1 MAKIVVIGSCNI
13 DVTVECD
20 RWAKPGETIFGNRLI
35 VSPGG
40 KGANQAV
47 AAARLGAEVTMVG
60 CIGDDVYGQMIIK
73 NLQENNVDTRYIRT
87 IAGENSGTAHITVAE
102 NDNTIIVIKAAND
115 LVDSTLI
122 DEAEPAIKAADLV
135 LLQHEIPFAAIEYAV
150 NKCHALDIPVLLNPA
165 PVAPVAEAVL
175 EKITYLTPNE
185 HEAAI
190 LFGACDRQEI
200 LSKYAGKLLMT
211 LGSQGVAYYENG
223 EVQTVPAFKV
233 KPVDTT
239 GAGDTFNGAF
249 AVARADGKDLA
260 EAVRFANAAAA
271 VSVQKIGAQ
280 GGMPYLKEV
289 EEML

>member
-60 CIGDDVYGQMIIK
+60 CIGDDVYGQLIVK
-73 NLQENNVDTRYIRT
+73 NLQENNIDTRFVRVIPK
-87 IAGENSGTAHITVAE
+87 ENSGTAHITVAE
-102 NDNTIIVIKAAND
+102 DDNTIIVIKAAND

-122 DEAEPAIKAADLV
+122 DEAEEAIKAADLV
-135 LLQHEIPFAAIEYAV
+135 LLQHEIPFAAIAYAV
-150 NKCHALDIPVLLNPA
+150 DKCYELGIPVLLNPA
-165 PVAPVAEAVL
+165 PVAPVAQEIL
-175 EKITYLTPNE
+175 DKITYLTPNE

-190 LFGACDRQEI
+190 LFAGMENEAI
-200 LSKYAGKLLMT
+200 LRSYAGKVLMT
-211 LGSQGVAYYENG
+211 LGSKGVSYYEDG
-223 EVQTVPAFKV
+223 EVRVVPAFKV
-233 KPVDTT
+233 TPADTT

-249 AVARADGKDLA
+249 AVARADGKTMAD
-260 EAVRFANAAAA
+260 AVRFANAAAA
-271 VSVQKIGAQ
+271 LSVQKIGAQ